1 MNFNDSDIPYT
12 RIIEHKHFEFG
23 KQEHTIITK
32 EFSEKWTKEKEAYY
46 PINNDENQKIYQKYK
61 ELSIKDSNII
71 FGGRLAEYK
80 YYDMHQIV
88 ASALSKAKLEFS

>member
-1 MNFNDSDIPYT
+1 MQYLLDS
-12 RIIEHKHFEFG
+12 HKHFEFG
-23 KQEHTIITK
+23 KQKHTIITK

-88 ASALSKAKLEFS
+88 ASALSKVKLEFS